1 MNTLMVIK
9 IENKKIETIRVNE
22 KLALILEDVPKG
34 KSYANWLL
42 DKIEHLDAHEQ
53 NAICWVVSE
62 SDVGPNRMSVGDENG
77 SNPIWDEI
85 IYIVNSIPTTN
96 MSHEERE
103 EGWLGQTGDSSAY
116 AHGGFAS
123 KEAARTYISEYMKG
137 RLIDE
142 NLVKEKYGEYEGNT
156 EIYTTEKYDYDKYYF
171 AADYFEYDEPNVEG
185 KSDEELEDLA
195 EKLETEANKDGYCIV
210 DDIERYLK
218 ELRDSN

>member
-1 MNTLMVIK
+1 MVIK

-34 KSYANWLL
+34 ISYANWILK
-42 DKIEHLDAHEQ
+42 KIERLDAHEQ

-85 IYIVNSIPTTN
+85 IYIVDSIPTTN
-96 MSHEERE
+96 MSHEDKD

-123 KEAARTYISEYMKG
+123 VEAARTYIIESMGG

-142 NLVKEKYGEYEGNT
+142 DLVKEKYGEYEENT
-156 EIYTTEKYDYDKYYF
+156 EIYTTEQYDYDKYYF
-171 AADYFEYDEPNVEG
+171 AGDYFEHDELEVEG
-185 KSDEELEDLA
+185 KSDEEIEELA
-195 EKLETEANKDGYCIV
+195 EKLEKEANADGYCIV
-210 DDIERYLK
+210 DDLEKYLK
-218 ELRDSN
+218 ELRDY